1 MAYNERVLILN
12 EAEKEVFYGNPQL
25 TSNDQR
31 YFFALND
38 KERKVANQ
46 FRARRQRCMFVVL
59 LGYFKVKPVLCELPI
74 STQIHD
80 IDVYITSY

>member
-38 KERKVANQ
+38 KERKQ
-46 FRARRQRCMFVVL
+46 
-59 LGYFKVKPVLCELPI
+59 
-74 STQIHD
+74 
-80 IDVYITSY
+80 